1 MPSLY
6 QPNELQPIDCT
17 DMALAECS
25 LSDTATVAHAFLQ
38 VHIWHRA
45 SGDELACLEGHS
57 GTVNSVSWNPVDH
70 QMFVSA
76 SDDHTIH
83 VWGPAAAQ
91 DS

>member
-1 MPSLY
+1 MQASVY
-6 QPNELQPIDCT
+6 FFAQYSKVAG
-17 DMALAECS
+17 AL
-25 LSDTATVAHAFLQ
+25 LQ

>member
-1 MPSLY
+1 
-6 QPNELQPIDCT
+6 
-17 DMALAECS
+17 MAILAVREPCQYPVERS
-25 LSDTATVAHAFLQ
+25 WVAYSDKDKFLCLQ

-45 SGDELACLEGHS
+45 SGDELACLDGHS

-83 VWGPAAAQ
+83 VWGPAAVQ
-91 DS
+91 ES

>member
-1 MPSLY
+1 MHLAHVKS
-6 QPNELQPIDCT
+6 ELQSIKVKMRCEPVCT
-17 DMALAECS
+17 SSSIQKVVRA
-25 LSDTATVAHAFLQ
+25 VLQ